1 VSHAGFEMGTVLL
14 EHGDGGSMML
24 VRITTVLLGALAL
37 CAGEEAKA
45 QTRWAL
51 PSAYPAT
58 NFHAE
63 NLNVF
68 AKDVAGATGGKL
80 QITVHPDAALY
91 TAPEIKRIVQIGHAN
106 MGEVLISLHE
116 ADDPIFGIDVVP
128 FLATSFDQAQKLWAV
143 TKPSIEKKFAAQG
156 LMVLFS
162 VPWPPQGI
170 YAKKPINTVA
180 DMKGLFWR
188 AYNAGTR
195 RIAEIVG
202 AHPVTVQAADLP
214 RALATGLINAFM
226 TSSATGYDSR
236 VWESMTYFYDTQA
249 WIPKNITFVNK
260 RAFDQLDEPTRAA
273 LLKAAADAELRGWAA
288 SQEKNRWYVDE
299 LGRNGMKVLPPADAL
314 AAGLKQVGE
323 QLTAEWLRK
332 AGADGWAVIE
342 AYKKN

>member
-1 VSHAGFEMGTVLL
+1 
-14 EHGDGGSMML
+14 MML
-24 VRITTVLLGALAL
+24 VRIIPLVLATLALGAA
-37 CAGEEAKA
+37 EQAKA
-45 QTRWAL
+45 QSQWTL

-58 NFHAE
+58 NFHAD
-63 NLNVF
+63 NLTAF
-68 AKDVAGATGGKL
+68 AKDVADATAGEL
-80 QITVHPDAALY
+80 LITVHPGATLY
-91 TAPEIKRIVQIGHAN
+91 SAPEIKRVVQIGRAK

-116 ADDPIFGIDVVP
+116 ADDPMFGIDVVP
-128 FLATSFDQAQKLWAV
+128 FLATSFDQANKLWAV
-143 TKPSIEKKFAAQG
+143 SKPSIEKKFAAHG
-156 LMVLFS
+156 LMVLFA

-170 YAKKPINTVA
+170 YAKKPISTVA
-180 DMKGLFWR
+180 DMRGLFWR
-188 AYNAGTR
+188 AYNAGTT

-236 VWESMTYFYDTQA
+236 AWEHMTYFYDAQA

-260 RAFDQLDEPTRAA
+260 AAFDQLDAPTQAA
-273 LLKAAADAELRGWAA
+273 VLKAAATAELRGWTA
-288 SQEKNRWYVDE
+288 SQERNRWYLE
-299 LGRNGMKVLPPADAL
+299 QLAKNGVKVLPPGNAL

-342 AYKKN
+342 AYQKN